1 MKTAALAFGFLLLA
15 AVPPGL
21 TTQADQLVRF
31 DSAVVKPSPFLARKI
46 KDEGVS
52 LPQSQTTHLLGY
64 LSLPLG
70 DGPFPA
76 VVVMH
81 GCGGIHPNTK
91 SYWPQRLTSWGYAV
105 LVVDSF
111 STRNID
117 NTCQRYLPDRVFDA
131 YGALDYLATLPFVDA
146 GHVALLG
153 FSAGGIAALEATKAE
168 GNEQLM
174 DRKFKA
180 AVGYYP
186 VCAPHAG
193 DATVPTLILN
203 GDVDDWSP
211 VERCR
216 QRISHLSGKG
226 PPIELDVYPGAYH
239 AFDAPDVATPKMI
252 LGHREE
258 YDAPA
263 AEQSFARVKT
273 FLHQYLQD

>member
-1 MKTAALAFGFLLLA
+1 MQIAKFPLGVLAAALLQLGP
-15 AVPPGL
+15 VH
-21 TTQADQLVRF
+21 ADELVRF
-31 DSAVVKPSPFLARKI
+31 DSAGTRPSAFLERKAG
-46 KDEGVS
+46 EQGVT
-52 LPQSQTTHLLGY
+52 LPHVPITHLQGY
-64 LSLPLG
+64 LSRPPG

-91 SYWPQRLTSWGYAV
+91 TYWPQRLISWGYVV

-111 STRNID
+111 TTRGIED
-117 NTCQRYLPDRVFDA
+117 TCQRYLPERVFDA
-131 YGALDYLATLPFVDA
+131 YGALDYLSTLPFVDA

-153 FSAGGIAALEATKAE
+153 FSAGGIAALEATKTD
-168 GNEQLM
+168 GNEQLT

-203 GDVDDWSP
+203 GDLDDWSP

-216 QRISHLSGKG
+216 QRVSHLSGKG
-226 PPIELDVYPGAYH
+226 PPVELDVYPGAYH
-239 AFDAPDVATPKMI
+239 DFDAPDVATPKMNF
-252 LGHREE
+252 GHREE
-258 YDAPA
+258 YNAAA
-263 AEQSFARVKT
+263 AEQSFVRVKA
-273 FLHQYLQD
+273 FLHQYLQN